1 MDVWPESKEASLLEK
16 YCAAPKKREGIK
28 KKYPAKTHKVVMS
41 EKCFY
46 LAHIPHSDSL
56 LLAFIW
62 TEVAR
67 YHLSISVGDAAI
79 SFARL
84 FIFFFCYFGLTY

>member
-1 MDVWPESKEASLLEK
+1 MDVWPESKEAPLLEN

-28 KKYPAKTHKVVMS
+28 KNILIKHKVVMS
-41 EKCFY
+41 EKCFS
-46 LAHIPHSDSL
+46 LAYIPQSDSL

-67 YHLSISVGDAAI
+67 YHLSISVGGAVI

-84 FIFFFCYFGLTY
+84 FFSFCYFGLTY